1 MSKVIAIL
9 DAAFAAIKV
18 PAIAGVSVHRQRTFA
33 VPSSAETAT
42 INVKLGRKSP
52 PILKTGPNT
61 KSGVADR
68 VTELLVV
75 ITAHG
80 DSALEEVERLSGE
93 VVKRLF
99 ADTTLGGACLDIEEF
114 GAERN
119 EADTDGTLQ
128 MLTPVFHVKY
138 RTTGDES

>member
-9 DAAFAAIKV
+9 GAAVAALKT
-18 PAIAGVSVHRQRTFA
+18 PAIAGASVHRQRVYA
-33 VPSSAETAT
+33 APANSETAT

-52 PILKTGPNT
+52 PTLKMGPDTRN
-61 KSGVADR
+61 GVADR

-75 ITAHG
+75 IVAHG
-80 DSALEEVERLSGE
+80 DNALEEVERLGGE
-93 VVKRLF
+93 VTKRLF
-99 ADTTLGGACLDIEEF
+99 SDTTLGGACFDIEEF

-119 EADTDGTLQ
+119 EADADGDMQ

-138 RTTGDES
+138 RTTGDEQ